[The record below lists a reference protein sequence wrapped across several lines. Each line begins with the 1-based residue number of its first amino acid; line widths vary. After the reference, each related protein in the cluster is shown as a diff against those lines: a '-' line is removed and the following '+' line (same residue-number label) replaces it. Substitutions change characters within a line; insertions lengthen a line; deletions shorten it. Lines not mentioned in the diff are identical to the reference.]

1 MSAIKFDKR
10 LYGRYLKSGDATR
23 DDLNA
28 YHADLPDL
36 SGELRYREEQVEDDS
51 ADAAEAEGG
60 EGAGEGSATS
70 TESSD
75 G

>member
-28 YHADLPDL
+28 YHAELPDL
-36 SGELRYREEQVEDDS
+36 SGELRYREEPVEEDS
-51 ADAAEAEGG
+51 AEAEGG
-60 EGAGEGSATS
+60 ESAGEGSTAS
-70 TESSD
+70 SESSD